1 MQERPVPVRHGSVEA
16 LSRTA
21 GAFLTTAARFG
32 PRAVLPRHFHD
43 RPILAVTLS
52 GGWSSTLGRTH
63 FDLVP
68 GDIHT
73 EPSGDVHSNRFGP
86 VGAEVLVIQPDPAER
101 ELLEPVAR
109 LLSHAVQT
117 RLPSARRSAL
127 GIARE
132 LSCPDAVS
140 RLAIESLALEL
151 LTEACRTRRTPSD
164 PARWL
169 TVVHEY
175 MREHFLEPVTMSD
188 LVALAGVHPSHLG
201 REFKRRFNCSPVAY
215 LRHLRLEW
223 AAEQMRGTVLPIA
236 DIALAAGFCD
246 QSHFTRA
253 FARFA
258 GRPPASYRRARGAGA
273 GLLRDTAASA

>member
-1 MQERPVPVRHGSVEA
+1 MEA

-32 PRAVLPRHFHD
+32 PDAVLPRHFHD

-73 EPSGDVHSNRFGP
+73 EPAGEVHSNRFGP
-86 VGAEVLVIQPDPAER
+86 VGVEVLVIQPDPAAR
-101 ELLEPVAR
+101 ELLDPAAR
-109 LLSHAVQT
+109 LLSHAVHT
-117 RLPSARRSAL
+117 RLPAARRAAQR
-127 GIARE
+127 IVRE
-132 LSCPDAVS
+132 LACPDGVS

-151 LTEACRTRRTPSD
+151 LTAACRTRRTPRD

-175 MREHFLEPVTMSD
+175 MREHCLDPVTMAD

-201 REFKRRFNCSPVAY
+201 REFKRRFGCSPVAY
-215 LRHLRLEW
+215 LRMLRLEW
-223 AAEQMRGTVLPIA
+223 AAQQIRGTADPIA
-236 DIALAAGFCD
+236 EIALAAGFCD

-253 FARFA
+253 FARFS
-258 GRPPASYRRARGAGA
+258 GRPPASYRRTRAVRPSLDVQCG
-273 GLLRDTAASA
+273 